1 MGNVWCDFF
10 SLHELRLIPDPIFL
24 FLSRSVGRDP
34 TYFPDPELF
43 NPQRWLTK
51 EGKFKEELKSYPFGF
66 GRRCLVFSF
75 VFFLAISSH
84 YSCRVCPG
92 QYLATA

>member
-10 SLHELRLIPDPIFL
+10 SLHALRRIPDPIFL

-75 VFFLAISSH
+75 VFFFGH
-84 YSCRVCPG
+84 
-92 QYLATA
+92 